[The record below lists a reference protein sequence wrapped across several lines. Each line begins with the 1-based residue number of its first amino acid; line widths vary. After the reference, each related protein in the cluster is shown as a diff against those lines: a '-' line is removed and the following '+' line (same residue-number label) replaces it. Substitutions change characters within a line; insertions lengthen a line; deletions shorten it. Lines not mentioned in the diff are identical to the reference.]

1 MFLLQTVKL
10 QKVFKKYNMV
20 QRKFQ
25 IKERKIY
32 SYSKTINI
40 FGINYKNLELNAL
53 DKMVLKKNICIFSKH
68 SFSLPF

>member
-1 MFLLQTVKL
+1 
-10 QKVFKKYNMV
+10 MV